1 MKFLHA
7 MIRVADLDES
17 MRFYNELIG
26 LKPSRTLRLE
36 DSTLY
41 YLIDEKT
48 GVEIELTLNDE
59 TPEEGYTSGSA
70 FGHFAFE
77 VDDMDALSQK
87 VENLGY
93 EWVYEP
99 FCMDEAGINVA
110 FISDPDGNMIEF
122 IEKIND

>member
-1 MKFLHA
+1 
-7 MIRVADLDES
+7 MIRVSDLDES
-17 MRFYNELIG
+17 MRFYQELIG

-36 DSTLY
+36 DCTLY
-41 YLIDEKT
+41 YLTDEKT

-59 TPEEGYTSGSA
+59 IPDGGYSVGSA

-77 VDDMDALSQK
+77 VENMEELSQK

-99 FCMDEAGINVA
+99 FYMSEADFTVA

-122 IEKIND
+122 IAKN

>member
-7 MIRVADLDES
+7 MIRVSDIDES
-17 MRFYNELIG
+17 MKFYKELIG

-36 DSTLY
+36 DCTLY
-41 YLIDEKT
+41 YLLDEIT
-48 GVEIELTLNDE
+48 GAEIELTLNDE
-59 TPEEGYTSGSA
+59 TPEDGYVTGSA

-77 VDDMDALSQK
+77 VEDMQALSQK

-99 FCMDEAGINVA
+99 FNMEDAGLRVA

-122 IEKIND
+122 IEKN

>member
-1 MKFLHA
+1 
-7 MIRVADLDES
+7 MIRVTDLDES
-17 MRFYNELIG
+17 MKFYQELLG

-36 DSTLY
+36 DCTLY
-41 YLIDEKT
+41 YLTDAKT

-59 TPEEGYTSGSA
+59 IPDDGYTVGST

-77 VDDMDALSQK
+77 VENMQELSQK

-99 FCMDEAGINVA
+99 FYMNEADLTVA

-122 IEKIND
+122 IAKN